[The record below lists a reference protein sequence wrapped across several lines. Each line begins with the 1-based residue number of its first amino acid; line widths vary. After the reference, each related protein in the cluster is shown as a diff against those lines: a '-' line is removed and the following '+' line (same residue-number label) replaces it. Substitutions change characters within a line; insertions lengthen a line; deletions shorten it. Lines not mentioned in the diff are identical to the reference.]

1 MPILTRYVL
10 FDLLKVF
17 LVSLTGMTV
26 FFLLVGVFTEAYK
39 QGLGMMQVFLLVPYV
54 LPQALLFAIPAAILF
69 SSSSVFGRLSSA
81 NEVVAVKAS
90 GISPMVLLWPA
101 VILAFLLSLLT
112 VWVNDLAVSWGR
124 EGMTRVVL
132 ESVEEIAYSR
142 LRQQRS
148 YSSKQFSINVKDV
161 DGKKLIRP
169 TITLGGSDDDGP
181 TTITCEEATLH
192 SDLEAQTLTISCSN
206 SLIDYNGVT
215 IDSPIPI
222 EREIPLG
229 EASKSGNN
237 GTISPSNL
245 ALSIIPTAKTQQ
257 RQRIQELEE
266 QMATQASYQMI
277 TGSFLD
283 LSSGQ
288 NWGKLQQQLTAAKQR
303 LYRLEME
310 PYRRWANGFSCFC
323 FVLVGAPLAITMR
336 NSDFLTSFFMCF
348 LPILIFYYPLM
359 AFGVSQAK
367 SGDFPSFGVWAGN
380 IVLIGIGVWCI
391 RKVCRY

>member
-17 LVSLTGMTV
+17 LVSVTGMTV
-26 FFLLVGVFTEAYK
+26 FFLLVGVFKEAYL
-39 QGLGMMQVFLLVPYV
+39 QGLGMKQVFLLIPYF
-54 LPQALLFAIPAAILF
+54 LPQAMLFAIPAAILF
-69 SSSSVFGRLSSA
+69 GASSVFGRLSSA

-101 VILAFLLSLLT
+101 IILSFLLSLAA

-142 LRQQRS
+142 LQQQRS
-148 YSSKQFSINVKDV
+148 YSSRQFSINVKDV

-169 TITLGGSDDDGP
+169 TITFGSDDGDGP
-181 TTITCEEATLH
+181 TTITCEEASMR
-192 SDLEAQTLTISCSN
+192 SDLEQQTLTIKCVN
-206 SLIDYNGVT
+206 SIVEMGGYTLDVPGP
-215 IDSPIPI
+215 S

-229 EASKSGNN
+229 EASKSGNS
-237 GTISPSNL
+237 GTTSPSNL
-245 ALSIIPTAKTQQ
+245 ALNVIPTAKTQQ
-257 RQRIQELEE
+257 RDRILQLEE
-266 QMATQASYQMI
+266 QMATQAAYQMI
-277 TGSFLD
+277 TGDFYE
-283 LSSGQ
+283 LSGP
-288 NWGKLQQQLTAAKQR
+288 NWEKLQQQLTLAKQR

-310 PYRRWANGFSCFC
+310 PYRRWANGFSCLC
-323 FVLVGAPLAITMR
+323 FVIVGAPLAITMR

-367 SGDFPSFGVWAGN
+367 SGDFPSWGVWAGN
-380 IVLIGIGVWCI
+380 VILIGVGVWCI
-391 RKVCRY
+391 RRVCRY

>member
-10 FDLLKVF
+10 FELLKVF

-26 FFLLVGVFTEAYK
+26 FFLLVGVFKEAYL
-39 QGLGMMQVFLLVPYV
+39 QGLGMKQVFLLIPYF

-69 SSSSVFGRLSSA
+69 GASSVFGRLSSA

-101 VILAFLLSLLT
+101 IILSFLLSLAA

-142 LRQQRS
+142 LQQQKS
-148 YSSKQFSINVKDV
+148 YSTRQFSINVKDV
-161 DGKKLIRP
+161 EGKKLIRP
-169 TITLGGSDDDGP
+169 TISFGGDDGDSS
-181 TTITCEEATLH
+181 TTITCEEASMR
-192 SDLEAQTLTISCSN
+192 SDLESQTLTIKCIN
-206 SLIDYNGVT
+206 NVVETNGFTLEVPG
-215 IDSPIPI
+215 SY

-229 EASKSGNN
+229 EASRSGS
-237 GTISPSNL
+237 GTTSPSNL
-245 ALSIIPTAKTQQ
+245 ALNVIPTAKTQQ

-266 QMATQASYQMI
+266 QMATQAAYQMI
-277 TGSFLD
+277 TGNFGE
-283 LSSGQ
+283 LSGP
-288 NWGKLQQQLTAAKQR
+288 NWGKTQSQLVTAKQR

-367 SGDFPSFGVWAGN
+367 SGDFPSWGVWAGN
-380 IVLIGIGVWCI
+380 FILIGVGVWCI

>member
-26 FFLLVGVFTEAYK
+26 FFLLVFVFKEAYM
-39 QGLGMMQVFLLVPYV
+39 QGLGTKQVFLLVPYV
-54 LPQALLFAIPAAILF
+54 LPQALLFAIPASILF
-69 SSSSVFGRLSSA
+69 GGSSVFGRLSSA

-101 VILAFLLSLLT
+101 VILAFLLSLVT

-124 EGMTRVVL
+124 EGALRVVL
-132 ESVEEIAYSR
+132 ESVEEIAYNR
-142 LRQQRS
+142 LQQQRS

-169 TITLGGSDDDGP
+169 TITFGGSDDDGP
-181 TTITCEEATLH
+181 TTITCEEATMR
-192 SDLEAQTLTISCSN
+192 SDLEAQTLTINCRN
-206 SLIDYNGVT
+206 SILEMNGVT
-215 IDSPIPI
+215 VDLPEPI

-237 GTISPSNL
+237 GAISPSNL
-245 ALSIIPTAKTQQ
+245 ALNVIPTAKVQQ
-257 RQRIQELEE
+257 REKIQQLEE
-266 QMATQASYQMI
+266 QMATQAAYQMI
-277 TGSFLD
+277 TGGFLD
-283 LSSGQ
+283 LAGP
-288 NWGKLQQQLTAAKQR
+288 NWGKTQQQLTMAKQR

-310 PYRRWANGFSCFC
+310 PYRRWANGFSCLC

-336 NSDFLTSFFMCF
+336 NADFLTSFFMCF

-367 SGDFPSFGVWAGN
+367 SGDFPSWGVWIGN
-380 IVLIGIGVWCI
+380 LILIGAGIWRI

>member
-10 FDLLKVF
+10 FELLKVF

-26 FFLLVGVFTEAYK
+26 FFLLVGVFAELFK
-39 QGLGMMQVFLLVPYV
+39 QGLGLKQTVLLVPYV
-54 LPQALLFAIPAAILF
+54 MPQALLFAIPAAILF
-69 SSSSVFGRLSSA
+69 GASSIFGRLSSA

-101 VILAFLLSLLT
+101 IILGFVLSLAV

-124 EGMTRVVL
+124 EGVTRVVL

-142 LRQQRS
+142 LQKDRM
-148 YSSKQFSINVKDV
+148 YSSRQFTINVKDV
-161 DGKKLIRP
+161 EGKKLISP
-169 TITLGGSDDDGP
+169 TITFGGDDDNR
-181 TTITCEEATLH
+181 TTITCEEASMR
-192 SDLEAQTLTISCSN
+192 SDLQAQTLTIVCRDSVVEVAGMKV
-206 SLIDYNGVT
+206 DWPGV
-215 IDSPIPI
+215 S

-229 EASKSGNN
+229 EARRSNSANV
-237 GTISPSNL
+237 SPSNL
-245 ALSIIPTAKTQQ
+245 AMNAVGPEKNAQ
-257 RQRIQELEE
+257 RQRIQALEE
-266 QMATQASYQMI
+266 EMATQAAYQMI
-277 TGSFLD
+277 TGNFSE
-283 LSSGQ
+283 LSGPS
-288 NWGKLQQQLTAAKQR
+288 WGKLQRQLTETKQR

-367 SGDFPSFGVWAGN
+367 SGDFPSWGVWAGN
-380 IVLIGIGVWCI
+380 VILIGVGVWCI